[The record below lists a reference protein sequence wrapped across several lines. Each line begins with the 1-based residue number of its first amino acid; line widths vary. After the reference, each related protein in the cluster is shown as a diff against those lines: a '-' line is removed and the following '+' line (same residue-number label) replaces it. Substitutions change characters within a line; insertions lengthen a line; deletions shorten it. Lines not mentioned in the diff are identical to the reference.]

1 VKEIRASLRELA
13 RIIIPFN
20 ETFSHA
26 RGADRIKIRVS
37 VEFVQA
43 WPHWLMAL
51 VCSLQDIDKSER
63 LINDTTTLLK
73 EGMKL
78 VIQDLSKK
86 PLIDRSVVLPL
97 ELVSLISL
105 RLLQDVTPGVLD
117 ISKTYSAALEVVVST
132 P

>member
-1 VKEIRASLRELA
+1 
-13 RIIIPFN
+13 
-20 ETFSHA
+20 
-26 RGADRIKIRVS
+26 
-37 VEFVQA
+37 
-43 WPHWLMAL
+43 MAL

-63 LINDTTTLLK
+63 LVNDTTTLLK

-117 ISKTYSAALEVVVST
+117 ISKTYSAVLEVVVST

>member
-1 VKEIRASLRELA
+1 
-13 RIIIPFN
+13 
-20 ETFSHA
+20 
-26 RGADRIKIRVS
+26 
-37 VEFVQA
+37 
-43 WPHWLMAL
+43 MAL